1 MLKKLLKSPGLIVF
15 FLSTIIILFGRS
27 INQSFIYMVFV
38 PFMTLSL
45 MFDYYKKVENQ
56 DQTLYFILVFCL
68 LGDLIITL
76 EGFYAYTSGLMAYWG
91 ASILFYFSL
100 YKELKKPLGELLKT
114 TKFILPFSIYGIY
127 FIVLMI
133 YIQPFLADL
142 FVPILIY
149 AATLSFTVAL
159 SFVVYFH
166 NKTKPNQY
174 FMIGLFILSITASLM
189 GLNRF
194 VFKNNLLHVIE
205 TLLYVPS
212 LFYIYLYFKTKIKS
226 EDKKI
231 MY

>member
-100 YKELKKPLGELLKT
+100 Y
-114 TKFILPFSIYGIY
+114 
-127 FIVLMI
+127 
-133 YIQPFLADL
+133 
-142 FVPILIY
+142 
-149 AATLSFTVAL
+149 
-159 SFVVYFH
+159 
-166 NKTKPNQY
+166 
-174 FMIGLFILSITASLM
+174 
-189 GLNRF
+189 
-194 VFKNNLLHVIE
+194 
-205 TLLYVPS
+205 
-212 LFYIYLYFKTKIKS
+212 
-226 EDKKI
+226 
-231 MY
+231 